1 MSECNCS
8 CSPVT
13 FEVCH
18 NGCCCDNSSELDCI
32 IANLKSELFEK
43 QQNVKDYCALES
55 KVIQLQN
62 DIKLLCE
69 QKKCLECE
77 LCRTGE
83 EGDQLICNLR
93 AQNINLKNELNDKNS
108 LNKKLYGDNNNLF
121 QVLEGKTNDNQ
132 NLQDQMCHQENILQR
147 LNIDKTNLENT
158 IHSLTHLKDKHMK
171 DIQDLN
177 IQINLLNKNTND
189 LDNTL
194 RNKNCQNLQIINE
207 FNNEKNINTDL
218 VNVLKNKECALAQ
231 IQQELCMAN
240 ETLTRLD
247 NDINNLNFANNQNKD
262 EIACTS
268 NNLAKETSI
277 RNGLENQ
284 NAKLNCLIND
294 RNAVIQTL
302 TNENNILKCNNT
314 NVNSDNNCLCSKI
327 DAYKKHILILTDQN
341 EKLSAELEAILSRD
355 SNLLFTLGRDSH
367 LRVVQNENNNAINSS
382 LDYLKACSS
391 YNGNVNVSKCNNV
404 NVIKCNHNIN
414 NINNIN
420 NVNNGNEKRGS
431 FGMNLNGS
439 KSGGLYNSR
448 GDLGNDI
455 RKSGDQNQ
463 YSGGEEEQYSGG
475 EEMQYSS
482 GEEGLGQSSGEENQ

>member
-1 MSECNCS
+1 MSVCNCS
-8 CSPVT
+8 CTPVT
-13 FEVCH
+13 LEVCH
-18 NGCCCDNSSELDCI
+18 SGCCCDNSSELDCI

-43 QQNVKDYCALES
+43 QQNAKDYCSLES
-55 KVIQLQN
+55 KVIQIQN

-69 QKKCLECE
+69 QKKCLESE
-77 LCRTGE
+77 LCRTGV
-83 EGDQLICNLR
+83 EGEQLINNLR
-93 AQNINLKNELNDKNS
+93 TQNINLKNDLNDKNS

-121 QVLEGKTNDNQ
+121 QVLEGKTCDNQ
-132 NLQDQMCHQENILQR
+132 NLQEQMCNQENILQR
-147 LNIDKTNLENT
+147 LNIDKTNLQNT
-158 IHSLTHLKDKHMK
+158 IHNLTHLKDKHMK

-177 IQINLLNKNTND
+177 VQINLLNKSTND
-189 LDNTL
+189 LDSTL
-194 RNKNCQNLQIINE
+194 RNKNCQNMQIISE
-207 FNNEKNINTDL
+207 FNNEKNINCDL
-218 VNVLKNKECALAQ
+218 INLLKNKECALAQ

-247 NDINNLNFANNQNKD
+247 NDLNNLNCAYNKNKD
-262 EIACTS
+262 EIAFTS
-268 NNLAKETSI
+268 NNLSKEASM
-277 RNGLENQ
+277 RNGIENQ
-284 NAKLNCLIND
+284 NVKLNCLIND

-341 EKLSAELEAILSRD
+341 EKLSAELEAIISRD

-391 YNGNVNVSKCNNV
+391 YNGNMNTSRCCNNI
-404 NVIKCNHNIN
+404 NVVKCNHNHNLN
-414 NINNIN
+414 NG
-420 NVNNGNEKRGS
+420 NNGNEKN
-431 FGMNLNGS
+431 FGMNFNGS
-439 KSGGLYNSR
+439 KSGTFYKSGM
-448 GDLGNDI
+448 GMGNDI
-455 RKSGDQNQ
+455 RKNGVQNQ

-482 GEEGLGQSSGEENQ
+482 GEEALGQSSGEENQ